1 MKTIKMYSANAQSS
15 DGGATKGSSGN
26 PYTQEEYESMLD
38 AGTWPGGYVQG
49 MGYVLPCVEVW
60 GSSSGSSDYDSDSW
74 SDPWGDAS
82 DPWGDTE
89 EDKPTGPT
97 GGGGGSN
104 NNNGGSQ
111 GGGSRPSGG
120 NNSGF
125 PTPPLKIDIGQGVK
139 VYSKRLFKTKLS
151 TLSFFTAVAYD
162 ENGNM
167 LPSTKV
173 NGYFLERVID
183 YNKATISGSKTAI
196 LKGEYNIIPGVS
208 SQKYNWYLQNVPGR
222 SGIAIH
228 KGNYYYDSTGCLLP
242 GENYTYN
249 SKEDIY
255 SVLNS
260 GKTLDSLSQLF
271 KTYGNGNITI
281 TITESF

>member
-74 SDPWGDAS
+74 SNPWGDAS

-104 NNNGGSQ
+104 NNNSGGQ
-111 GGGSRPSGG
+111 GGG
-120 NNSGF
+120 
-125 PTPPLKIDIGQGVK
+125 
-139 VYSKRLFKTKLS
+139 
-151 TLSFFTAVAYD
+151 
-162 ENGNM
+162 
-167 LPSTKV
+167 
-173 NGYFLERVID
+173 
-183 YNKATISGSKTAI
+183 
-196 LKGEYNIIPGVS
+196 
-208 SQKYNWYLQNVPGR
+208 
-222 SGIAIH
+222 
-228 KGNYYYDSTGCLLP
+228 
-242 GENYTYN
+242 
-249 SKEDIY
+249 
-255 SVLNS
+255 
-260 GKTLDSLSQLF
+260 
-271 KTYGNGNITI
+271 
-281 TITESF
+281 